1 MPNEG
6 KPENAPVE
14 PTATPGSEAQP
25 TEQKPANPTV
35 EMSDSVKSYL
45 KGLGLDGVQATPELV
60 KVAEAGMKQKES
72 VSRKSQEVETLLARL
87 ASQGKDTS
95 EPDYNNN
102 SITSGAENQ
111 TPPTSQPTQPQQPT
125 ETGAQIGVSDN
136 DLFDLARMVTTD
148 FTELSESAQDGSL
161 FKELRQLGYFTSK
174 GIDKKAVYD
183 YLAGKNAAAKEL
195 RELRE
200 FKEKYSQPNPNAN
213 PIYNATPGINMEGKM
228 DHNLAHT
235 IALQGPSSKR
245 YQEAVAFLRKE
256 VLDAK

>member
-6 KPENAPVE
+6 KPDNAPVQ

-95 EPDYNNN
+95 EPAP
-102 SITSGAENQ
+102 ITSSEEQ
-111 TPPTSQPTQPQQPT
+111 TTAPQTTPTQPQQPT
-125 ETGAQIGVSDN
+125 ETTGQIGVSDN

-148 FTELSESAQDGSL
+148 FKELSESAQDGSL

-183 YLAGKNAAAKEL
+183 YLAGKNAAAQEL

-213 PIYNATPGINMEGKM
+213 PMYNATPGINMDGPM
-228 DHNLAHT
+228 THDLAHS
-235 IALQGPSSKR
+235 IALQGPQGKR
-245 YQEAVAFLRKE
+245 YNEAVAFLRKE